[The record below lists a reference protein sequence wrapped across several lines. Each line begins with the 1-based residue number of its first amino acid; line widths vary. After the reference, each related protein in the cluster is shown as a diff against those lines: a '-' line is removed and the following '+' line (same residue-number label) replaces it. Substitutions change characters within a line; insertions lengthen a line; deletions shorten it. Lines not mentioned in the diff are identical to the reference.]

1 MPDTPLYTIALRVY
15 NGKPTYS
22 DLDGTIERVTDQG
35 LVIVPSMGMD
45 EDDVYVSQNGELVL
59 AKRFDY

>member
-1 MPDTPLYTIALRVY
+1 VY